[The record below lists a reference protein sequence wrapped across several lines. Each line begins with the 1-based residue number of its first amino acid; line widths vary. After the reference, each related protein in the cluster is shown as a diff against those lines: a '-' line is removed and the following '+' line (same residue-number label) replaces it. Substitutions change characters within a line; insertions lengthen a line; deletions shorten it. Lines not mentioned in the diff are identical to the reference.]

1 MASAAAQLHVGGLAA
16 VDGDAAYELTE
27 ERYKLGLMMLGHR
40 PAIKAET
47 NKPLYI
53 EAQGVKFDVGK
64 EYLEAVDV
72 FRKSNADASLPAHLS
87 SKAAWHTSNV
97 RQEALA
103 LQFLPVEKKEVL
115 CSLTELNA
123 NADLIRTAAS
133 AKQINEGSAHL
144 DGQEAL
150 WNQVGEAIVGA
161 TKGLRRVLAQV
172 AAKSKQESN
181 TSAATKE
188 KQATLANAA
197 AVKLK
202 ADFQA
207 LQRLKLSE
215 HYFNV
220 GEMSGAVAA
229 VKTFATEA
237 EYQAEV
243 GTATETLAEPFIIEA
258 WGPGKQAME
267 TATLKKTVE
276 AFSSKF
282 PGRKLKHEAS
292 IAPCTSGHGAKDI
305 IGHFDDLV
313 PEALRPDAAQ
323 NSVYE
328 SKVANPWWFGYC
340 EDMFAMDWDDVDMLG
355 SMRLHHSGTTRVA
368 LIKAETLW
376 GNEDF
381 KAKADPKTKSDKSEF
396 AKTARVWLSALA
408 PKDALQLP
416 RSTGVVKAGGL
427 LVTPPGYFA
436 IVAPVVADKQVAG
449 IKKAWLAKVPKH
461 LETMKSEAFSALN
474 QSERATTM
482 TSFLEAEITAS

>member
-1 MASAAAQLHVGGLAA
+1 MAA
-16 VDGDAAYELTE
+16 VESDAAYELTA
-27 ERYKLGLMMLGHR
+27 ERYKLGLMMLGHC
-40 PAIKAET
+40 PAIKADT
-47 NKPLYI
+47 SDPLYV
-53 EAQGVKFDVGK
+53 EAKGVKFDVGN
-64 EYLEAVDV
+64 EYDEAVDA
-72 FRKSNADASLPAHLS
+72 FRKSYVEASLPAHLS
-87 SKAAWHTSNV
+87 SKGAWHTSKV

-103 LQFLPVEKKEVL
+103 LEFLPVEKKEDL
-115 CSLTELNA
+115 CSLTELSA
-123 NADLIRTAAS
+123 NSDLIRTAAS

-150 WNQVGEAIVGA
+150 WNQVGEAIAGA
-161 TKGLRRVLAQV
+161 TKGLRRVLALV
-172 AAKSKQESN
+172 AAKNKTQDI
-181 TSAATKE
+181 TSAAFKE

-202 ADFQA
+202 ENFQA
-207 LQRLKLSE
+207 LQKLKLAD
-215 HYFNV
+215 HYFHV
-220 GEMSGAVAA
+220 GEKSGAAAA

-237 EYQAEV
+237 EYDAEV
-243 GTATETLAEPFIIEA
+243 GAGMEDLGEPFIIEA

-282 PGRKLKHEAS
+282 PGRKLKNEAS
-292 IAPCTSGHGAKDI
+292 MAPCSSGHGANDI
-305 IGHFDDLV
+305 IGNFDALV
-313 PEALRPDAAQ
+313 PQALRPDAAK

-328 SKVANPWWFGYC
+328 SKVANLWWFGYC

-408 PKDALQLP
+408 PKDALRLP
-416 RSTGVVKAGGL
+416 RSVGVLKAGGL
-427 LVTPPGYFA
+427 LMTPPGYFA
-436 IVAPVVADKQVAG
+436 IVAPVVADKHVAG

-461 LETMKSEAFSALN
+461 LETMKSEAFRALN
-474 QSERATTM
+474 QSDRATAF
-482 TSFLEAEITAS
+482 TSFLEAEL